1 MKNWLKKFFVPNVE
15 NDFKPHALQ
24 RAALVGMMAL
34 VLISF
39 SVANLQSILWV
50 SSEWLVSTILPAVV
64 TDATNTARAEEGKS
78 PLTRN
83 SALDEAARLKAEDMA
98 RNEYFAHWSP
108 TGVSPWHWFTEA
120 GYSYVHAGENLAV
133 HFTDSA
139 VVVDAWLKSPTH
151 RENIMNAKY
160 TEIGIGTAKGR
171 YEGYDTV
178 FVVQMFAAPAAAAA
192 APVAVATALPEAPE
206 PEIVLAEAEETITE
220 EDEAIVP
227 PAVAGAQ
234 EDSEVNASVTEEGTV
249 VYETFAATV
258 AEDVAETVEEV
269 ISAPTASIT
278 SSPSTFSRVLTSPRL
293 VLQIVYSILGLFVIF
308 ALITSIVI
316 EWRRH
321 HPVQIAYA
329 TAMLLMMIVLFQ
341 VHLLASSGAIIV

>member
-1 MKNWLKKFFVPNVE
+1 MKNWLKKFFVPNAL

-64 TDATNTARAEEGKS
+64 TDATNSARAEEGKS
-78 PLTRN
+78 PLVRN
-83 SALDEAARLKAEDMA
+83 PTLDEAARLKAEDMA
-98 RNEYFAHWSP
+98 ENSYFAHWSP
-108 TGVSPWHWFTEA
+108 AGVSPWHWFSEA

-133 HFTDSA
+133 HFTDSTT
-139 VVVDAWLKSPTH
+139 VVDAWLESPTH

-160 TEIGIGTAKGR
+160 TEIGIGTAKGE

-178 FVVQMFAAPAAAAA
+178 FVVQLFATPAAAS
-192 APVAVATALPEAPE
+192 APVAVAATVPEVLE
-206 PEIVLAEAEETITE
+206 PEVAIEEETL
-220 EDEAIVP
+220 AP
-227 PAVAGAQ
+227 PVVAGVQ
-234 EDSEVNASVTEEGTV
+234 EDSETNVGVTEEGTV

-258 AEDVAETVEEV
+258 AENVEEV
-269 ISAPTASIT
+269 ISAPTDNIT
-278 SSPSTFSRVLTSPRL
+278 SSPSTIARIMTSPRL
-293 VLQIVYSILGLFVIF
+293 LLQIVYSILGLFVIG
-308 ALITSIVI
+308 ALLSSIII

-341 VHLLASSGAIIV
+341 IHLLASSGAIIA

>member
-1 MKNWLKKFFVPNVE
+1 MRNWFKKFFVPNVD

-64 TDATNTARAEEGKS
+64 TDATNSARAEEGKS
-78 PLTRN
+78 PLIRN

-98 RNEYFAHWSP
+98 ENSYFAHWSP
-108 TGVSPWHWFTEA
+108 TGVSPWHWFSEA

-133 HFTDSA
+133 HFTDSST
-139 VVVDAWLKSPTH
+139 VVDAWLESPTH

-178 FVVQMFAAPAAAAA
+178 FVVQMFATPAAAAA
-192 APVAVATALPEAPE
+192 APVAVATTLPEASE
-206 PEIVLAEAEETITE
+206 PEVVVGDE
-220 EDEAIVP
+220 EDLAALEEEMVVP
-227 PAVAGAQ
+227 PAVAGVA
-234 EDSEVNASVTEEGTV
+234 EDSEVNASVTDDGTV
-249 VYETFAATV
+249 VYESFAATV
-258 AEDVAETVEEV
+258 AEDVAQNVEEV
-269 ISAPTASIT
+269 ISAPTGNIT
-278 SSPSTFSRVLTSPRL
+278 SSPSTFGRILTSPRL

-341 VHLLASSGAIIV
+341 IHLLASSGAIIA

>member
-1 MKNWLKKFFVPNVE
+1 MKNWLKKLFVPNAE
-15 NDFKPHALQ
+15 NDFRPHALQ
-24 RAALVGMMAL
+24 KAAMLAMMLL

-50 SSEWLVSTILPAVV
+50 SSDWLVSTILPAVV
-64 TDATNTARAEEGKS
+64 TDATNSARAEEGKS

-83 SALDEAARLKAEDMA
+83 SALDEAARLKAEDMS

-108 TGVSPWHWFTEA
+108 TGVSPWHWFSEA
-120 GYSYVHAGENLAV
+120 GYSYAHAGENLAV
-133 HFTDSA
+133 HFTDSST
-139 VVVDAWLKSPTH
+139 VVDAWLKSPTH
-151 RENIMNAKY
+151 RDNIMNAKY
-160 TEIGIGTAKGR
+160 TEIGIGTAKGEF
-171 YEGYDTV
+171 EGYDTV
-178 FVVQMFAAPAAAAA
+178 FVVQMFGTPATVAPA
-192 APVAVATALPEAPE
+192 PAVVSEVVPEAPE
-206 PEIVLAEAEETITE
+206 PVQVALETEVVVEEE
-220 EDEAIVP
+220 ELIAP
-227 PAVAGAQ
+227 PVVAGAQ

-341 VHLLASSGAIIV
+341 VHLLASSGAIIA